1 MSSIYNQTLTP
12 QQALDA
18 AINQQLKPADHI
30 DMLTQ
35 MIRIRAFEERTVR
48 AYQQGH
54 IGGFCHTY
62 IGQESIAVG
71 TVSVLGQ
78 HDHIITSYR
87 DHGHAFPLGM
97 SMKECM
103 AELFGKYTGCS
114 KGKGGSM
121 HFLHPINA
129 FGAGMVLW
137 GAKLLWVRALLLP
150 LNIMDKLVAV
160 YAF

>member
-62 IGQESIAVG
+62 IGQ
-71 TVSVLGQ
+71 
-78 HDHIITSYR
+78 
-87 DHGHAFPLGM
+87 
-97 SMKECM
+97 
-103 AELFGKYTGCS
+103 
-114 KGKGGSM
+114 
-121 HFLHPINA
+121 
-129 FGAGMVLW
+129 
-137 GAKLLWVRALLLP
+137 
-150 LNIMDKLVAV
+150 
-160 YAF
+160 